1 MQASVYYVAGWHVQ
15 AALKASKKRKGK
27 MKHILQRLAENGTAT
42 LEEVWDLPIS
52 KVLKSD
58 QYGGLCYVS
67 NAYFQI
73 IIRLEY
79 IFVKLLTISKLCVL
93 GKDLIKT
100 VYQCIH
106 ENDLFSDSVVRIL
119 DNNTFDSD
127 VIDTL
132 LKYLARTYCRMRGK
146 DFCQA
151 LMQKD
156 FNNLGQGIRNVTAAI
171 AEINKDKVKKWK
183 QGNSEGVDS
192 RKSPKNSEPTI
203 ARSRSD
209 STFSIT
215 KSLENVNIVNS
226 GKTSDTSIE
235 EHNILELISE
245 YVSED
250 IGDRDETE
258 DGEDEENLYEISNR
272 DNNE

>member
-1 MQASVYYVAGWHVQ
+1 MKWKGLLWQVGDAAISLIKADLCCSSSHIQESVSKTVTSAFESDMNEILSLFHKNMQASVYYVAGWHIR

-27 MKHILQRLAENGTAT
+27 MKRILQRLAENGTAT
-42 LEEVWDLPIS
+42 LEEVQDLPIS

-171 AEINKDKVKKWK
+171 AEINKDKVKK
-183 QGNSEGVDS
+183 
-192 RKSPKNSEPTI
+192 
-203 ARSRSD
+203 
-209 STFSIT
+209 
-215 KSLENVNIVNS
+215 
-226 GKTSDTSIE
+226 
-235 EHNILELISE
+235 
-245 YVSED
+245 
-250 IGDRDETE
+250 
-258 DGEDEENLYEISNR
+258 
-272 DNNE
+272 